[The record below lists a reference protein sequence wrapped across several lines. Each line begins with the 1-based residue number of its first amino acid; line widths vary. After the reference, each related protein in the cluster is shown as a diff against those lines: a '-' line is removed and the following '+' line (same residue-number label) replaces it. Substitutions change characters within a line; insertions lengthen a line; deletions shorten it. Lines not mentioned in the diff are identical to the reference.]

1 MPFTHAQS
9 TYAQQPTGRQQ
20 LPAGHTRVDAH
31 MTHHAECVFVSLRVN
46 NKPCRKSEPCC
57 GLCTIVGWK
66 DISPHNWSDIWQM
79 GFEWNQSCFRQW
91 QKETKVFGALFR
103 PIPTPS
109 SNRRA
114 WFFLSSLS
122 VRQLLLQLPNDFITL
137 EETIPLL
144 PSIVFTKKEVKTNP
158 GGCFLHLYSCRY
170 SFQKRP
176 VISSAKNNSLPY
188 TNCHIKLT
196 NTPQTKVSA
205 SHI

>member
-144 PSIVFTKKEVKTNP
+144 PSIVFTKKRSRQILVVVFCTFTVADTRSRNAQWSLVLRTTHCHTP
-158 GGCFLHLYSCRY
+158 IA
-170 SFQKRP
+170 
-176 VISSAKNNSLPY
+176 ISN
-188 TNCHIKLT
+188 
-196 NTPQTKVSA
+196 
-205 SHI
+205 